1 MREYCPPTRPYL
13 SEIYSDSSLLVLDKP
28 SGLLSVP
35 GRDPAHRDSLASRVQ
50 EKYPGAM
57 TVHRLDMDTS
67 GLVIMARNPI
77 AHRILSRLFQERKV
91 EKVYY
96 AKVWG
101 EMEEASGEIDLPLIC
116 DWPNRPRQ
124 KVDFEVGKPS
134 VTRWERVAVGE
145 NCSLVKLMPVTGRS
159 HQLRV
164 HLQALGHPILGDPF
178 YAHPQA
184 LSAAPRLLLHATE
197 LMLPHPETGEE
208 RHFSSTPDDSL
219 FGIVPTPRSPD

>member
-1 MREYCPPTRPYL
+1 MREYRPPTDPYL
-13 SEIYSDSSLLVLDKP
+13 TVVHSDQSLLVLDKP

-35 GRDPAHRDSLASRVQ
+35 GRDPAHRDSLASRAQ
-50 EKYPGAM
+50 ERFPGAM

-77 AHRILSRLFQERKV
+77 AHRQLSRLFQDRQV

-101 EMEEASGEIDLPLIC
+101 ELAEESGEIDLPLIC

-134 VTRWERVAVGE
+134 LTRWERVAVGDGY
-145 NCSLVKLMPVTGRS
+145 SLVRLKPVTGRS

-164 HLQALGHPILGDPF
+164 HLQAIGHPILGDPF
-178 YAHPQA
+178 YAHSQA
-184 LSAAPRLLLHATE
+184 LKAAQRLLLHATT
-197 LMLPHPETGEE
+197 LKLQHPLTGLEA
-208 RHFSSTPDDSL
+208 HFESKLDLQL
-219 FGIVPTPRSPD
+219 FSI

>member
-1 MREYCPPTRPYL
+1 MREYRPPTDPYL
-13 SEIYSDSSLLVLDKP
+13 TVVHSDESLLVLDKP

-35 GRDPAHRDSLASRVQ
+35 GRDPAHHDSLASRAQ
-50 EKYPGAM
+50 ERYPGAM

-67 GLVIMARNPI
+67 GLVIMARNPM
-77 AHRILSRLFQERKV
+77 AHRQLSRLFQEREV
-91 EKVYY
+91 NKVYY

-101 EMEEASGEIDLPLIC
+101 EMSDAAGEIDLPLIC

-134 VTRWERVAVGE
+134 LTRWERVAVGDGH
-145 NCSLVKLMPVTGRS
+145 SLVRLMPVTGRS

-164 HLQALGHPILGDPF
+164 HLQAIGHPILGDPF

-184 LSAAPRLLLHATE
+184 LKAAPRLLLHATT
-197 LMLPHPETGEE
+197 LKLQHPLTSLEV
-208 RHFSSTPDDSL
+208 HFESKLALQL
-219 FGIVPTPRSPD
+219 FSI